1 MTTDAWRER
10 LGGAYDEIYNLK
22 GIFSKCWWV
31 NQEKKE
37 WGALYIFDSE
47 QELNDYLTSDVWTK
61 TVPEKFGCT
70 PEVTIL
76 EPALIISKKEISTA
90 EGSWLTP

>member
-31 NQEKKE
+31 NQEKKSGE
-37 WGALYIFDSE
+37 PYIF
-47 QELNDYLTSDVWTK
+47 LTLSR
-61 TVPEKFGCT
+61 
-70 PEVTIL
+70 
-76 EPALIISKKEISTA
+76 S
-90 EGSWLTP
+90 